1 MHFILGIFL
10 VMFVR
15 FAFFYLKSSFNFWLE
30 FRSFRL
36 FEEIWLVDDEFFHIH
51 AKKNTST
58 ILFYYLLYI
67 SSFGE
72 KEKFQRT
79 ARSKM
84 SSPLTR
90 IFDGNRIVLSRSTGE
105 NNTDE

>member
-36 FEEIWLVDDEFFHIH
+36 FEEIWLDDEFFHIQR
-51 AKKNTST
+51 KTPQQ
-58 ILFYYLLYI
+58 YYSIIYI

-90 IFDGNRIVLSRSTGE
+90 IFDGNRIVLNRSTGE

>member
-51 AKKNTST
+51 AKKNTSI
-58 ILFYYLLYI
+58 ILFYYLL
-67 SSFGE
+67 
-72 KEKFQRT
+72 EKFQRT

-90 IFDGNRIVLSRSTGE
+90 IFDGNRIVLNRSTGE

>member
-36 FEEIWLVDDEFFHIH
+36 FEEIWLDDEFFHIQRKTPQQYYSIIYCTFH
-51 AKKNTST
+51 LLEKKKN
-58 ILFYYLLYI
+58 F
-67 SSFGE
+67 
-72 KEKFQRT
+72 KEQQEVRCL
-79 ARSKM
+79 R
-84 SSPLTR
+84 L
-90 IFDGNRIVLSRSTGE
+90 
-105 NNTDE
+105 